1 MLNDKEVLISMK
13 KSVSKAL
20 AIKKALGQYVVAWDR
35 FFAVFSECL
44 NSLVNQQPFNNSKQ
58 RIPEITPPTPMIF
71 VNK

>member
-1 MLNDKEVLISMK
+1 MK
-13 KSVSKAL
+13 KNVSKAL
-20 AIKKALGQYVVAWDR
+20 AIKKALGQYVVAWDSEKKQVK

-58 RIPEITPPTPMIF
+58 KIPEITPPTPMIF